1 MVAAAFPTGHVS
13 FYDYQRTSQRVGSYG
28 SVEFKDSGPQE
39 TLRRVEYH
47 PYKDHE
53 LLISSETFSVSL
65 TYGRTSQPVTEIK
78 DFFTTT
84 ATWSPCGTMIAA
96 G

>member
-1 MVAAAFPTGHVS
+1 MKGTDPKEA
-13 FYDYQRTSQRVGSYG
+13 
-28 SVEFKDSGPQE
+28 
-39 TLRRVEYH
+39 LRQAEYH

-53 LLISSETFSVSL
+53 LLISFGNLFRVIDVR
-65 TYGRTSQPVTEIK
+65 RTSQPVMEIK

-96 G
+96 GLNDRIAFWDAVESRVENPHRFP